1 MLKHAISC
9 SIRERYNNNTYIH
22 LLLLILLR
30 YLEFFGPW
38 SIPRVPPCFEWMN
51 IREHLYLSS
60 NRLTLWRA
68 GKDAIRNGEFFE
80 MWVIRE
86 IWQVGDDTCVQLA
99 SLVLASSKGL
109 WRHGRNGGRNFWP
122 QKSAVFFQCQEIH
135 LSHNEVQQKGESLR
149 FVFFCFWWTKIGT
162 LWTKN
167 V

>member
-1 MLKHAISC
+1 
-9 SIRERYNNNTYIH
+9 
-22 LLLLILLR
+22 
-30 YLEFFGPW
+30 
-38 SIPRVPPCFEWMN
+38 MN

-99 SLVLASSKGL
+99 SLVWHQVKAVEAWPEWWQKFLASEIRRFFFNARRFTCPTMRCSKKVKASDLFFFAFGE
-109 WRHGRNGGRNFWP
+109 
-122 QKSAVFFQCQEIH
+122 QKSEHFE
-135 LSHNEVQQKGESLR
+135 QKT
-149 FVFFCFWWTKIGT
+149 FKKHYVT
-162 LWTKN
+162 